1 MPPRRMPQRM
11 RDQLGA
17 LLSANPALPFALVAL
32 AVLVWMAVD
41 EGGFRAETYGFAGLV
56 LAVALVFGLLLLP
69 TPAPARG
76 SLLLL
81 LGVSGYAALSLLSA
95 LWADEP
101 WTALDG
107 GLRVAVAALA
117 CAPLVLWPPAP
128 PIVRTLTLSWVV
140 AVSVVALFELR
151 AAATAAVAFQHFHE
165 GRLAEPVGYTNAN
178 VALWTLAGLPA
189 LVLSADRS
197 LTPLLRATSAA
208 CCVLLIS
215 LAALGQ
221 SRGWLLALLLMLPL
235 LLLVRELPRLLL
247 FSLPVLLP
255 LAALTPRLLD
265 VYPRYRPSA
274 SGATLIDP
282 LIEPLAGAML
292 VAALLAWAF
301 ALVDRRLARAALA
314 SPLARLLTAAT
325 LVVVLGAT
333 VLSAT
338 HGKPVEQTR
347 TWWREFTGASQ
358 HSNEPAGSR
367 FASGLGQQF
376 RYDYWRVAWSEFRAR
391 PLLGHGAENFA
402 LAYLRKGRSLET
414 PYFAHSLPLQT
425 LAGTGLVG
433 ALLLGGALLSAAL
446 TSRRT
451 LRRCHPDL
459 RMTLLALAVGAAYF
473 FLHAAGDWL
482 WEFPT
487 LSATFLVFLAL
498 AASQPL
504 EGEDQRA
511 PLNRRVR
518 YLGLVAALLAGLMLT
533 VQWAYDRNLRRGQAI
548 GVADPAASR
557 TLLERAATL
566 NPLAPTP
573 LVALA
578 TVELARGDERAAER
592 QLSRALERA
601 PNRPE
606 ALLLRGVVRL
616 ARGDQS
622 GSRDVARAR
631 RLAPRN
637 GAIRI
642 VADAVR
648 RRRPPSPLATLAL
661 LREDVARRTNLR

>member
-1 MPPRRMPQRM
+1 MPQRL

-17 LLSANPALPFALVAL
+17 LLSANPVLPFALVAL
-32 AVLVWMAVD
+32 GVVVWMAVD
-41 EGGFRAETYGFAGLV
+41 EGGFRAESYGFAGLV
-56 LAVALVFGLLLLP
+56 LAVALLLGLLLLP
-69 TPAPARG
+69 APAPPRG

-128 PIVRTLTLSWVV
+128 PIARALTLVWVV
-140 AVSVVALFELR
+140 AVSIVGLFELR
-151 AAATAAVAFQHFHE
+151 AADTASAAFQHFHE
-165 GRLAEPVGYTNAN
+165 GRLSEPVGYTNAN
-178 VALWTLAGLPA
+178 VALWTLAALPA
-189 LVLSADRS
+189 LVLTADRS
-197 LTPLLRATSAA
+197 LAPLLRATSAA
-208 CCVLLIS
+208 CCVLLVS

-221 SRGWLLALLLMLPL
+221 SRGWLLALLLLLPL

-265 VYPRYRPSA
+265 VYARYRPSV
-274 SGATLIDP
+274 SGATLVDP

-292 VAALLAWAF
+292 VAALAAWAF
-301 ALVDRRLARAALA
+301 ALVDRRLPSAALT
-314 SPLARLLTAAT
+314 SPPARLVTAVT
-325 LVVVLGAT
+325 LVAALGVT
-333 VLSAT
+333 LLSAT
-338 HGKPVEQTR
+338 HGKPLEQTR
-347 TWWREFTGASQ
+347 TWWREFTGAS
-358 HSNEPAGSR
+358 HDSDVSSGSR

-425 LAGTGLVG
+425 LAGTGIVG
-433 ALLLGGALLSAAL
+433 ASLLGGALLSAAL
-446 TSRRT
+446 ASRRR
-451 LRRCHPDL
+451 LKRCRSAGRL
-459 RMTLLALAVGAAYF
+459 TLLAPAIGAAYF

-482 WEFPT
+482 WEFPA
-487 LSATFLVFLAL
+487 LSATFLLLLAL
-498 AASQPL
+498 AAGQPL
-504 EGEDQRA
+504 DHEPHRRLD
-511 PLNRRVR
+511 PRVR
-518 YLGLVAALLAGLMLT
+518 YAGVAAALVAGLALT
-533 VQWAYDRNLRRGQAI
+533 VQWSYDRSLRRGQEI
-548 GVADPAASR
+548 GIADPAASR

-601 PNRPE
+601 PNCPE

-616 ARGDQS
+616 ARGDRG
-622 GSRDVARAR
+622 GSADIARAR
-631 RLAPRN
+631 RVAPRN
-637 GAIRI
+637 GAIQI

-648 RRRPPSPLATLAL
+648 RQRPPSPLATLAL
-661 LREDVARRTNLR
+661 LRNDVARRTDLR